1 MDYVVFRWIWVSC
14 LNTVKKEF
22 LEVETC
28 KMVYVKVVLVVL
40 RCVCLVLGKFVSKH
54 LEEVIAEESRCMLNG
69 WHMLGCV
76 TGCLAGRAV
85 WLAGGTS
92 GLFG

>member
-14 LNTVKKEF
+14 LNTVKKVF

-40 RCVCLVLGKFVSKH
+40 RFVCLVLGKSVSNH
-54 LEEVIAEESRCMLNG
+54 REEVIAEESRNMLNF

-76 TGCLAGRAV
+76 TGCLAGRDV
-85 WLAGGTS
+85 WLACGTP